1 MQQITI
7 FQLEDELILTE
18 VNSPNSANQEQLRQ
32 QVAAELNQLN
42 SQFQYVSQQLSLIT
56 NYYQDLSSA
65 FTSLKEI
72 KTKKTGEKILIPL
85 SSRIFLPVLLSEES
99 SEELLVNI
107 GSNILKKGNINEGIR
122 KLESELTS
130 SKKALETL
138 QTEYA
143 KIQGMI
149 EERESFLS

>member
-1 MQQITI
+1 MAK
-7 FQLEDELILTE
+7 
-18 VNSPNSANQEQLRQ
+18 VNSPNSVNQDQLRQ

-42 SQFQYVSQQLSLIT
+42 SQFQYLSQQLSLIT

-72 KTKKTGEKILIPL
+72 KTKKVGEKILIPL

-99 SEELLVNI
+99 SAELLVNI
-107 GSNILKKGNINEGIR
+107 GSNILKKGNINVGIQ
-122 KLESELTS
+122 KLESELES